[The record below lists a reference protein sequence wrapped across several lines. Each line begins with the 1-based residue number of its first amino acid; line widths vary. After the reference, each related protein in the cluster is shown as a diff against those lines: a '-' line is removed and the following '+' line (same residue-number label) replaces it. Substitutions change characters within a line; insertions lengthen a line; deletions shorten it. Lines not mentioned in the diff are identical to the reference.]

1 MLKAVHLTR
10 TMSDDV
16 RERLRDRLGRHN
28 VTTSPAFARGVAAEL
43 DTAVPF
49 ELTVHR
55 EEHLV
60 GGLAGS
66 VRRGWLDVDLL
77 WVSDEARGQGIG
89 RMLLDQ
95 AEQEA
100 QRMGARHVKLS
111 TFDFQAPAFYQARG
125 YSVYGVLEDY
135 PAGCT
140 LYLLRKD
147 LSVNPASEP
156 ST

>member
-1 MLKAVHLTR
+1 MLKPVHLTR
-10 TMSDDV
+10 TTSDDV
-16 RERLRDRLGRHN
+16 REQLRDHLGRHN
-28 VTTSPAFARGVAAEL
+28 VITSPTFARGVMAEQ

-49 ELTVHR
+49 ELTVHHGER
-55 EEHLV
+55 LA
-60 GGLAGS
+60 GGLAAS

-77 WVSDEARGQGIG
+77 WVSDDARGQGIG
-89 RMLLDQ
+89 GTLLEQ
-95 AEQEA
+95 AEREA

-135 PAGCT
+135 PEGCT

-147 LSVNPASEP
+147 LPVHPSSEP